1 LLSAQALTPQNGVLT
16 YDLSSQ
22 NSWTPSNSGFGQSE
36 LLPELWG
43 LYAADGD
50 QLSDQTSYDVN
61 GADRILWSMDNG
73 IFMEYRAADLD
84 LNGEITGADRILWS
98 RNTGINSGV
107 LK

>member
-1 LLSAQALTPQNGVLT
+1 
-16 YDLSSQ
+16 
-22 NSWTPSNSGFGQSE
+22 
-36 LLPELWG
+36 
-43 LYAADGD
+43 
-50 QLSDQTSYDVN
+50 
-61 GADRILWSMDNG
+61 MDNG